1 MTMAI
6 LERTREIGIMKAI
19 GATNNNILS
28 IFLGEAG
35 GIGLIGGIGGV
46 LLALGIGG
54 VINTLAS
61 SYLSTQNGGGM
72 GMMGGSIAVVT
83 PWWLPIFSLIF
94 ATIVGLIS
102 GLYPALNA
110 ATMVPV
116 DALKYE

>member
-1 MTMAI
+1 
-6 LERTREIGIMKAI
+6 MKAI

-46 LLALGIGG
+46 LLAWGVGG
-54 VINTLAS
+54 VINTFAS
-61 SYLSTQNGGGM
+61 SYLATQNSGGGM
-72 GMMGGSIAVVT
+72 GGLAGNIAAVT
-83 PWWLPIFSLIF
+83 PWWLPIFSLVF
-94 ATIVGLIS
+94 ATLVGLIS
-102 GLYPALNA
+102 GLYPALSA